1 LTNRLKTLQVQ
12 KSQLELEIE
21 NINKELKELSIVK
34 LEKVN
39 KVKSIQKEIIEIT
52 ADITISEHAVLR
64 FLERV
69 RGEDLESIKQQIL
82 SEDLKK
88 QIQVLGDGTYPVKDF
103 KVLVRNNIIV
113 TVTTNGTE
121 INSKYKVHNEE
132 C

>member
-1 LTNRLKTLQVQ
+1 MTNRLKTLQVQ
-12 KSQLELEIE
+12 KSQLELEIA

>member
-12 KSQLELEIE
+12 KSQLELEIA